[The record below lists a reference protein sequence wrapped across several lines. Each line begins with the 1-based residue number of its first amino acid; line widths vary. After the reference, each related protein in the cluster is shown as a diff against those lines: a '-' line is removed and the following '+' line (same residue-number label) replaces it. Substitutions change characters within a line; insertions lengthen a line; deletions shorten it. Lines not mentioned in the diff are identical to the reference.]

1 MKRSKIISMAILLI
15 LGGVGIYAWMDFQ
28 SRHSEARLLERVNAY
43 WTARVVND
51 LATAYE
57 LEAETASGNLLPHE
71 VKKGVDYGV
80 RLTGYEVGE
89 VSYYEGH
96 AEVQVKL
103 QMTWPDSRA
112 QTRWK
117 PPHKDL
123 WTFTH
128 GQWFHGA
135 PEKGGAGIRDRSPE
149 PKGIGMGMGG

>member
-1 MKRSKIISMAILLI
+1 MKRSTMISSVLMLAVA
-15 LGGVGIYAWMDFQ
+15 GYGIYAGLDFR
-28 SRHSEARLLERVNAY
+28 SRHSEARLLERANTY
-43 WTARVVND
+43 WGARVVND

-57 LEAETASGNLLPHE
+57 LEAEAVSGNLLPHE

-80 RLTGYEVGE
+80 RLTGYEVGT

-103 QMTWPDSRA
+103 QVTWPDSKT

-117 PPHKDL
+117 PAIKDL